1 MAVFKWWRA
10 GSIRAWF
17 RTGEV
22 IYGEVWKTGNQRP
35 YGPDNSYFNF
45 NLTFQTPIYSLK
57 NRIYAN

>member
-22 IYGEVWKTGNQRP
+22 IYGEVWKTGIS
-35 YGPDNSYFNF
+35 G
-45 NLTFQTPIYSLK
+45 LMALIIPILIS
-57 NRIYAN
+57 I